1 MTASKILSAA
11 AGLGGGPTNIQ
22 DVFST
27 YLYAGNGSTQ
37 TITNGIDLSG
47 EGGLVWAKQRTGSS
61 SQHAL
66 FDTEN
71 GTLKALASSNTS
83 ALATEASV
91 TAFNSDGFSLGNFNN
106 TSNEDYASWTFRKAP
121 KFFDIQTW
129 SGTSSTQTISHDLGC
144 TPGMIVIKCTNA
156 SSTDWMVWHKGLSNT
171 STKFLYL
178 NNTDQEASYGTTAV
192 AWGNTAPTSTEFT
205 VGSATYNN
213 ETGKNYIA
221 YLFAHNDGDG
231 EFGPDEDQ
239 DIIKCGS
246 FTRSA
251 SSTTNVN
258 LGFEPQWI
266 LVKKYSN
273 SSGGWYITDSMRGMP
288 FGDTT
293 NEAQAEIS
301 SANSANAAFD
311 GDILQPTATGFQS
324 LDTHQYLDGGESYIY
339 VAIRKPPTKELE
351 SVDDFFAIDNKDT
364 SGTYYAGWPPDFVL
378 QKNNVD
384 DTGTTAPWIA
394 STRLLGDFYVRTDSN
409 TNLSANNMRWDN
421 MDGVG
426 TGTSTAD
433 ASDYCWMWRK
443 YPEVFDCVSYA
454 GNGSSTNA
462 ISHNLGVT
470 PEMIWAKCV
479 RDADTIW
486 MVYHK
491 DLTNT
496 HSYLELNDS
505 SGAVNTNTN
514 VWKSVTSSNFTI
526 GSVLDINGNTRHHIA
541 MLFATKAGFTKVGS
555 YTGNGSSQTID
566 CGFTNGAKLVMI
578 KKHSAGGD
586 GWLWFDSDRGII
598 SGNSPYLFLD
608 ETSFQFSSQ
617 NYLSPDSSGFTVPS
631 GGSEVNASGV
641 GYIFYAI
648 AAP

>member
-1 MTASKILSAA
+1 MSVNKLIGALGA
-11 AGLGGGPTNIQ
+11 AGAGGGAVNVS

-27 YLYAGNGSTQ
+27 YLYTGNSSTQ

-91 TAFNSDGFSLGNFNN
+91 TSFNENGFSLGNFNN
-106 TSNEDYASWTFRKAP
+106 TSGEDYASWTFRKAP
-121 KFFDIQTW
+121 KFFDVQTW
-129 SGTSSTQTISHDLGC
+129 SGNSSASRNISHNLGSV
-144 TPGMIVIKCTNA
+144 PGMIMVKCTSHYTDWVVYHRSVGATKYAILNDTAAFGANQYIWNNTTPTDSVFTISDNNALNA
-156 SSTDWMVWHKGLSNT
+156 SGR
-171 STKFLYL
+171 
-178 NNTDQEASYGTTAV
+178 
-192 AWGNTAPTSTEFT
+192 
-205 VGSATYNN
+205 TYV
-213 ETGKNYIA
+213 A
-221 YLFAHNDGDG
+221 YLFAHNNGDG
-231 EFGPDEDQ
+231 EFGPDADQ
-239 DIIKCGS
+239 DIIKCGI

-251 SSTTNVN
+251 SNTTTVN

-266 LVKKYSN
+266 LTKKH
-273 SSGGWYITDSMRGMP
+273 SGTGNWYITDGMRGMS
-288 FGDTT
+288 FGDGA
-293 NEAQAEIS
+293 NEAQAEMIAPNTS
-301 SANSANAAFD
+301 GAAFD

-324 LDTHQYLDGGESYIY
+324 LESHQYLDGGESYIY

-384 DTGTTAPWIA
+384 DTGTTSPFIA
-394 STRLLGDFYVRTDSN
+394 STRLLGNYYVRTDSN

-496 HSYLELNDS
+496 HSYLELNDT

-566 CGFTNGAKLVMI
+566 CGFSNGAKLVMI
-578 KKHSAGGD
+578 KKYTAGGD

-598 SGNSPYLFLD
+598 SGNSPYLYLD
-608 ETSFQFSSQ
+608 DTGYQFSSQ
-617 NYLSPDSSGFTVPS
+617 NYLSPHSSGFTVPS